1 MSVIYEISLNRTFSE
16 AFFFNLS
23 PINILNNFDNYL
35 DIENS
40 CFKTID
46 KNVLNNIKNKKLT
59 LIIKLINEGDIDE
72 NGLRIFQK
80 LLNHYGIPNDECIL
94 IHDSYRLPHTSIKN
108 YQIHNHLYLK
118 SGEANELDSKNK
130 LNKSI
135 IKNKQYRFHLPIRR
149 FRYHRLLLLDK
160 LYSDYPN
167 FIDSNLVSYDIN
179 VDIDT
184 QLNIKSLNDFDGTE
198 IFKKYLTLTIAKF
211 IDTNDIENLNGYGYE
226 NKDTYFNSYFT
237 IVTETYFFESY
248 YYISEKTFK
257 PIAHMHPFIILG
269 RPGIIDYLKK
279 FGFKTFHPF
288 IDESY
293 DMEEDDLKRLRMIQ
307 IEIDKFANKTKEE
320 KDDFLNNVKDI
331 CVHNQTLFLKYA
343 KNSWNYIN
351 HNKEMQLILNFLLD
365 GQMELIKSII

>member
-1 MSVIYEISLNRTFSE
+1 MSVIHEISLNGTFDE
-16 AFFFNLS
+16 EFCFNLS
-23 PINILNNFDNYL
+23 PIVILNDFDNYL
-35 DIENS
+35 NIENS

-46 KNVLNNIKNKKLT
+46 KNILNNIKNKKLT
-59 LIIKLINEGDIDE
+59 LIIKLTNEGDIDE
-72 NGLRIFQK
+72 MALQIFQK

-108 YQIHNHLYLK
+108 YQTHTHLYSK
-118 SGEANELDSKNK
+118 SREANELDSKNK

-160 LYSDYPN
+160 LYSNYPD

-179 VDIDT
+179 A
-184 QLNIKSLNDFDGTE
+184 QLNIKSLNSFNGTE
-198 IFKKYLTLTIAKF
+198 IFKKYLTSTIAKF
-211 IDTNDIENLNGYGYE
+211 IDTDNIENVDGYGYE

-237 IVTETYFFESY
+237 IVTETYFFEPY

-269 RPGIIDYLKK
+269 RPGMIEYLKK

-293 DMEEDDLKRLRMIQ
+293 DLEENDDKRFEMVYSEIVKLNELSDEELDNFMDKIKDILHYNQQKLLQIGGHTKMISELNRY
-307 IEIDKFANKTKEE
+307 IIKN
-320 KDDFLNNVKDI
+320 LNN
-331 CVHNQTLFLKYA
+331 
-343 KNSWNYIN
+343 KN
-351 HNKEMQLILNFLLD
+351 LI
-365 GQMELIKSII
+365 